1 MLDSRF
7 SHALGSIFS
16 NHQFINASLHIPFY
30 YRVKKL
36 KNTPIYVKP
45 QFSSDSGVC
54 RVSVMVGIR
63 HDPGKTIDSITVQF
77 QLPPCVTSSD
87 LTTNH
92 GTVDILA
99 NKVTV
104 LVLFFFFPFAI

>member
-1 MLDSRF
+1 M
-7 SHALGSIFS
+7 
-16 NHQFINASLHIPFY
+16 
-30 YRVKKL
+30 

-45 QFSSDSGVC
+45 QFSSDSGTC

-63 HDPGKTIDSITVQF
+63 HDPGKIIDSITVRF
-77 QLPPCVTSSD
+77 QLPTCVLSSD

-99 NKVTV
+99 NKVNLYVTSV
-104 LVLFFFFPFAI
+104 IS